1 MTGATTAGQA
11 AVGFQECVDLLG
23 RKDGW
28 RVAYAR
34 LNNAGH
40 AALVDVLD
48 GLAHRDRGV
57 RKWCA
62 ALLDHHADERCAAG
76 LVRALSDPAA
86 DVRRHAVHAIGC
98 QSCKTS
104 PLPLDVVAL
113 LIERASRDTSVRV
126 RRSAAHLLGLQP
138 ADATEQTLPQALA
151 ALLAETRAQTLLETD
166 LSVDGDGV
174 DDLPAAPSIGR

>member
-23 RKDGW
+23 RKEGW

-138 ADATEQTLPQALA
+138 ADARAAQALRTILA
-151 ALLAETRAQTLLETD
+151 TEPDAKVRRNAQWALAHHAD
-166 LSVDGDGV
+166 APN
-174 DDLPAAPSIGR
+174 PAPPSIGR